1 MAATSIHS
9 ITSTEAKALTYIANP
24 EKTDNGRLV
33 LSFGCNN
40 DPALAAQRFAMIR
53 AWGTGRNE
61 VLSQHVT
68 QSFKPGEISP
78 EEALKVG
85 KELAD
90 RLLKGEYQYMLA
102 VHTDTDHIHCH
113 LIFNNTNMMNGKT
126 FETLENKGHKRSWK
140 TVRELSDQI
149 CLEHGLSVI
158 ENPDRHKGKSHY
170 EWDVNRQGLSWKAQL
185 KLAIDEA
192 VLSAENFEVF
202 LERLRAK
209 NIEIVYAPDKV
220 IDLKFR
226 MQGQERFIRAR
237 TLGWYY
243 ESEQIR
249 RRIAFYRNYQIKRT
263 KIIDTTDFDNSY
275 WADLRNVKEA
285 AKALNIFAKYG
296 ISNTEQ
302 LENYCIMQYA
312 RQGKL
317 TSELNVLQRDISELD
332 MKISLIRSYQKYK
345 AVHDDYLAIAGVN
358 AKKKFAKEH
367 AVELEKYAQTK
378 AQLRQLF
385 SGSTLPNPDT
395 LARERDRLIAERN
408 DKNSAYKETKDTIKE
423 LDYCRQTLDDYMKN
437 ERAVHKAK
445 KKNDLE

>member
-9 ITSTEAKALTYIANP
+9 ISATEAKALTYISNP
-24 EKTDNGRLV
+24 DKTENGRLV
-33 LSFGCNN
+33 YSFGCNN
-40 DPALAAQRFAMIR
+40 DPALAAQRFAMVR
-53 AWGTGRNE
+53 AWGTGRSK
-61 VLSQHVT
+61 VLSQHVI

-78 EEALKVG
+78 DEALKVG

-126 FETLENKGHKRSWK
+126 FETLENKGHKHSWK

-158 ENPDRHKGKSHY
+158 ENPERHKGKSHY

-185 KLAIDEA
+185 KLGIDEA
-192 VLSAENFEVF
+192 VLSAENFDD
-202 LERLRAK
+202 LLAKLREK
-209 NIEIVYAPDKV
+209 NIEVVYAPDKV

-226 MQGQERFIRAR
+226 MQGQERFSRAR

-243 ESEQIR
+243 ESEQIK
-249 RRIAFYRNYQIKRT
+249 RRISFYRNYQIRRT
-263 KIIDTTDFDNSY
+263 RIIDTTDFDNSY
-275 WADLRNVKEA
+275 WADLRNIKEA
-285 AKALNIFAKYG
+285 ARALNILAKYG
-296 ISNTEQ
+296 ISNAEQ
-302 LENYCIMQYA
+302 LEDHCIMQYA
-312 RQGKL
+312 KQGKL
-317 TSELNVLQRDISELD
+317 TSELNRLQREISAVD
-332 MKISLIRSYQKYK
+332 TQISLIKMYRKYK
-345 AVHDDYLAIAGVN
+345 AVHDDYMAVAGVN

-367 AVELEKYAQTK
+367 AAELEKYAQSK
-378 AQLRQLF
+378 AQLRQIF
-385 SGSTLPNPDT
+385 SGNTLPNPEV
-395 LARERDRLIAERN
+395 LVRERDRLIAERN
-408 DKNSAYKETKDTIKE
+408 DKNSAYKQAKDTIKE